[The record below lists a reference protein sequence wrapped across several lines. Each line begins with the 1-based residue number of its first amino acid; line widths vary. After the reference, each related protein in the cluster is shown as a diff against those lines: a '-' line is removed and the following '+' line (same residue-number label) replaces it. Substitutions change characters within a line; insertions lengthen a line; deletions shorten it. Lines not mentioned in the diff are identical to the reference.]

1 MNKNQTMHTEEVF
14 EEVHK
19 MISGL
24 LTREISSE
32 MQDKILLDRAEKL
45 KRVEKVED
53 TGEKM
58 DVIVFQ
64 LGSDLFALEAQYI
77 HEIRQIGEITPVP
90 CTPDFVLGITSV
102 RGSIYSALDIRKSFG
117 ADERSVSPESMFIL
131 TMWNKIEVCLLVD
144 SVLEKRGVPK
154 RDIKPMVTGSK
165 NANLNYIVGFVL
177 LNEKMIT
184 LIDWNGFIAQASI
197 IVNEEV

>member
-1 MNKNQTMHTEEVF
+1 MKQTKQVQTQEVF

-19 MISGL
+19 LISEL
-24 LTREISSE
+24 LNTTMTHE
-32 MQDKILLDRAEKL
+32 MQEKILAERADRLSRVDKI
-45 KRVEKVED
+45 ED
-53 TGEKM
+53 TGEKI
-58 DVIVFQ
+58 DAVIFQ
-64 LGSDLFALEAQYI
+64 LGNDYFALEAQYI

-117 ADERSVSPESMFIL
+117 AEERPVSADSMFIL
-131 TMWNKIEVCLLVD
+131 TIWNKIEVCLLVD
-144 SVLEKRGVPK
+144 AVLEKRGIPK
-154 RDIKPMVTGSK
+154 RDIKPIVTGSK
-165 NANLNYIVGFVL
+165 NANLSYVVGFVL

>member
-1 MNKNQTMHTEEVF
+1 MSQNKHVQTEEVF

-19 MISGL
+19 LISEL
-24 LTREISSE
+24 LNTSMTPE
-32 MQDKILLDRAEKL
+32 MQEKILIERAERLSRVDKI
-45 KRVEKVED
+45 ED

-58 DVIVFQ
+58 DAVIFQ
-64 LGSDLFALEAQYI
+64 LGNDYFALEAQYI

-117 ADERSVSPESMFIL
+117 AEEKQVSSESMFIL
-131 TMWNKIEVCLLVD
+131 TIWNKIEVCLLVD
-144 SVLEKRGVPK
+144 AVLEKRGIPK
-154 RDIKPMVTGSK
+154 RDVKPIVTGSK
-165 NANLNYIVGFVL
+165 NANLNYVLGFIL
-177 LNEKMIT
+177 LNDKMVT
-184 LIDWNGFIAQASI
+184 LIDWNSYIAQASI